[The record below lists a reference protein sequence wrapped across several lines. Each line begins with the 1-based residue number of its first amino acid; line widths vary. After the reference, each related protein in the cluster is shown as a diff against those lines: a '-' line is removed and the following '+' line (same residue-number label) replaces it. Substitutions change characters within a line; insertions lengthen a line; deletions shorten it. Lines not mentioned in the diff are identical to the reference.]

1 MRHDKFSKQNILL
14 YCLGTIPVVWLA
26 LRIAPF
32 MEDGLPGLIRNFGA
46 AMSCPFYITL
56 CEDSLKTVLILLLC
70 YGLAIGM
77 YLSTQRNYRRRE
89 EHGSAQWGSPAQVN
103 RKYAD
108 KVPTQNKILT
118 QNISVGLDGRR
129 HRRNLNTLVCGGSGA
144 GKTRFF
150 AKPNLCQANSSYVV
164 LDPKGELLRD
174 TGNLLSAKGY
184 DIKVLDLIN
193 MEKSHCYNPFVYLRS
208 DNDIQRLVTN
218 LFKNTTPKGS
228 QSQDPFWDQAATM
241 LLLALIFYLNYE
253 APPEE
258 QNFPMVMEMIRAG
271 EVREDDETYKSA
283 LDILFERL
291 EMRNP
296 EHIALKYYRSYHSG
310 SGKTL
315 KSIQITLIS
324 RLEKFNLESLASIT
338 QNDELEL
345 WSIGEKKTAVFAIIP
360 DNDSSFSFL
369 VGMLYTQLFQQ
380 LYYQADVIHGGRL
393 PVHVHFLMDEFANV
407 ALPDEFDKLLSTMR
421 SREISV
427 SIIIQNLAQLKALF
441 EKQWESIV
449 GNCDEF
455 LYLGG
460 NEQSTHEYVSKLLGK
475 ETIDTNSYG
484 QSKGRNGSYS
494 TNWQLAGRELMTP
507 DEVRML
513 DNRYALLFIRGERPV
528 EDLKFDILKHPNIAL
543 TTDGG
548 AEPYRHGED
557 RLSIA
562 ALSID
567 EGLLKKAGAEPVSE
581 DEYLFF
587 CEEELEEL
595 LQKKMEVKQH
605 EQETQEQD

>member
-1 MRHDKFSKQNILL
+1 MRHDKFSRQNVLL

-32 MEDGLPGLIRNFGA
+32 MEDGLPGLIQNFGA
-46 AMSCPFYITL
+46 AMSRPFHITL

-108 KVPTQNKILT
+108 RVPAQNKILT
-118 QNISVGLDGRR
+118 QNVSAGLDGRK

-241 LLLALIFYLNYE
+241 LLLALIFYLHYE

-345 WSIGEKKTAVFAIIP
+345 WSIGEKKMAVFAIIP

-484 QSKGRNGSYS
+484 RSKGRNGSYS

-543 TTDGG
+543 TADGG
-548 AEPYRHGED
+548 AGPYRHGED
-557 RLSIA
+557 SISIA

-595 LQKKMEVKQH
+595 LQKKMEEKQH
-605 EQETQEQD
+605 EQENQEQD